1 MRHSI
6 TIAAVVFFSLVP
18 LGSLTAQPVT
28 YYPDANWDLPPDGVL
43 ALARSNGLESR
54 SHPQRQGAVYA
65 LRALDPTHQDV
76 QVTVDARSGRILR
89 IEGADDRADKARAVG
104 APRPNVAPATK
115 LIADASG
122 SKSGGAE
129 AARPR
134 PKVMAQTS
142 VPSRLPKNV
151 EVLGNR
157 VRCDVRYQELKLPQS
172 EYRAFFNRCMG
183 TPAKAGLKD
192 VSNATEHAAK
202 AKEEPVTSTALQNA
216 MKELSYATE
225 HALKM

>member
-1 MRHSI
+1 MRCAHSMLPI
-6 TIAAVVFFSLVP
+6 RSCRSRSMQEVAASCALKA
-18 LGSLTAQPVT
+18 LT
-28 YYPDANWDLPPDGVL
+28 L
-43 ALARSNGLESR
+43 AIVRSNGLEPR
-54 SHPQRQGAVYA
+54 SHPQRQGAAYA
-65 LRALDPTHQDV
+65 LRALDATHQEV
-76 QVTVDARSGRILR
+76 QVTVDARSGRMLR
-89 IEGADDRADKARAVG
+89 IEGADDRADNPHAVG
-104 APRPNVAPATK
+104 ASRPYVAPATK
-115 LIADASG
+115 PIADTSG

-129 AARPR
+129 AVQPR

>member
-1 MRHSI
+1 VRHSI

-43 ALARSNGLESR
+43 AIVRSNGLEPR
-54 SHPQRQGAVYA
+54 SPPQRQGAAYT
-65 LRALDPTHQDV
+65 LGALDPTHQEM
-76 QVTVDARSGRILR
+76 QVTVDARSGRLLR
-89 IEGADDRADKARAVG
+89 IERADDQADNPHAVG
-104 APRPNVAPATK
+104 APRPNVAPAAK
-115 LIADASG
+115 PIADTSG
-122 SKSGGAE
+122 SKSGGA
-129 AARPR
+129 AVQPR

-183 TPAKAGLKD
+183 TPAKAGL
-192 VSNATEHAAK
+192 SNATEQAVK
-202 AKEEPVTSTALQNA
+202 AKEEPVTSPALQNA

>member
-1 MRHSI
+1 MGIVRSI
-6 TIAAVVFFSLVP
+6 VGAFNAQDAATSCIDRDLH
-18 LGSLTAQPVT
+18 LLMGRIERAQ
-28 YYPDANWDLPPDGVL
+28 
-43 ALARSNGLESR
+43 RISR
-54 SHPQRQGAVYA
+54 SLP
-65 LRALDPTHQDV
+65 LREAPWLKPV
-76 QVTVDARSGRILR
+76 
-89 IEGADDRADKARAVG
+89 RAHDGEHAVG
-104 APRPNVAPATK
+104 APRPNVAPAAK
-115 LIADASG
+115 PIADTSG
-122 SKSGGAE
+122 SKSGGA
-129 AARPR
+129 AVQPR

-183 TPAKAGLKD
+183 TPAKAGL
-192 VSNATEHAAK
+192 SNATEQAVK
-202 AKEEPVTSTALQNA
+202 AKEEPVTSPALQNA